1 MTNQIPVFRLYPGEV
16 GYLGLMIL
24 VSSYMWYGSYEYD
37 SLAGFFPRLMS
48 VIVLLMSTTL
58 LLRRSAVFP
67 ERLRDVIEADSGSF
81 GDVEESF
88 GGEDDETEAD
98 GERRQLGASRKS
110 VFLGVLTGLYMVF
123 GFLFGLLWGTPFY
136 VMAYLRYTNQSWTVT
151 IGIAAIVTALVYL
164 MLTVFNITLETG
176 WALRTL
182 GVEVPL
188 TIAADGLLGPG
199 FGGVN

>member
-16 GYLGLMIL
+16 GYLGLLIL
-24 VSSYMWYGSYEYD
+24 VSGYMWYGSYEYD

-48 VIVLLMSTTL
+48 VIVLLMSGTL
-58 LLRRSAVFP
+58 LLRRTPVFP
-67 ERLRDVIEADSGSF
+67 ERLRNVIESDSGSF
-81 GDVEESF
+81 GDVEDSF
-88 GGEDDETEAD
+88 GDKGDDEEAD
-98 GERRQLGASRKS
+98 RQLGASRKS
-110 VFLGVLTGLYMVF
+110 VFLGILTGLYMVV

-136 VMAYLRYTNQSWTVT
+136 VMAYLRYTNQSWTLT
-151 IGIAAIVTALVYL
+151 IAITAIVTVLVYV
-164 MLTVFNITLETG
+164 MMAVFNITLETG

-188 TIAADGLLGPG
+188 TIVADSVFGPT